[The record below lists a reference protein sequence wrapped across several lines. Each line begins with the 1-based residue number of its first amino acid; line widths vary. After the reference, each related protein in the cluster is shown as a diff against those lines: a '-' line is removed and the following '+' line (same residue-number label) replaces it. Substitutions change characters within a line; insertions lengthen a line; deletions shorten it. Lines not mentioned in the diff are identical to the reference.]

1 MKKSRAERITL
12 WIVFVIFFLYG
23 ISLLLPLVW
32 TLINSFKTNREFFED
47 IWAFP
52 SSFLVDNYI
61 SAFTM
66 EVSRTNLAGMFGNSF
81 ILVVGC
87 TLASVFVSTLCAY
100 VVSKFRFVGR
110 NIIYTVAIATMLI
123 PTVGTLTATYQ
134 LMVTTGLYNT
144 YIGIIIMS
152 SGGLGINFVLIY
164 GYFQSISWSYAESAM
179 IDGAGDFRVFIQIM
193 LPQIKPAL
201 VAVCIISAINYWN
214 DYFTPYMYLRSHPT
228 VAVGLQSIVNMM
240 SAQSDWPRLF
250 AAMIVSI
257 IPVLVLFI
265 VFQKTIM
272 ENTVA
277 GGLKG

>member
-1 MKKSRAERITL
+1 
-12 WIVFVIFFLYG
+12 
-23 ISLLLPLVW
+23 
-32 TLINSFKTNREFFED
+32 
-47 IWAFP
+47 
-52 SSFLVDNYI
+52 
-61 SAFTM
+61 
-66 EVSRTNLAGMFGNSF
+66 
-81 ILVVGC
+81 
-87 TLASVFVSTLCAY
+87 
-100 VVSKFRFVGR
+100 
-110 NIIYTVAIATMLI
+110 MLI